1 MPTTKTYFMAWESN
15 DKQGHCIHDFA
26 EHELPRIILRKM
38 IEFVETDMP
47 DVKGQVRANQF
58 NRVE

>member
-1 MPTTKTYFMAWESN
+1 MAWESN